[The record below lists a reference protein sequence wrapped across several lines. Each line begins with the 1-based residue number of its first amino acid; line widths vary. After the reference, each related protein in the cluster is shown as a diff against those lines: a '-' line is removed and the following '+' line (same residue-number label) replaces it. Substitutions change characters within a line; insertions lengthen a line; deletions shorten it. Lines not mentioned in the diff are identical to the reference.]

1 MPFRYCS
8 NLSRGFFVLNLVER
22 LETWHKCEKSML
34 LLKEIWIL
42 RNAWVFSVLWPD
54 CAISLLEYV
63 FLLNK
68 VSQTRHPNIPEIIFF
83 LRNPIKA
90 IFNKNVSDIKTL
102 QSTVHDPAFETISAN
117 LQCVRGF
124 FSYFSYPIFTF
135 CCFQHPPPPFF
146 DGMLPATTIPAKSS
160 NWSLCDMKTNVCGAY
175 VHVHIYMSLCVNM
188 VVSMQQL
195 NAPQNPLF
203 LQLFPPTKRK
213 LTLPLSLFPPSSSA
227 APRSTTSRRTLT
239 RSPSTTWTPPW
250 RGSLP

>member
-1 MPFRYCS
+1 
-8 NLSRGFFVLNLVER
+8 
-22 LETWHKCEKSML
+22 ML
-34 LLKEIWIL
+34 LISKHCKAQYWT
-42 RNAWVFSVLWPD
+42 WPCVWD
-54 CAISLLEYV
+54 RFRKPAVCKGIFLTFFISHLY
-63 FLLNK
+63 FLL
-68 VSQTRHPNIPEIIFF
+68 
-83 LRNPIKA
+83 
-90 IFNKNVSDIKTL
+90 
-102 QSTVHDPAFETISAN
+102 
-117 LQCVRGF
+117 
-124 FSYFSYPIFTF
+124 FSSFK
-135 CCFQHPPPPFF
+135 PPPLNPL
-146 DGMLPATTIPAKSS
+146 GMLPATTIPAKSS